1 MTMPEPSRKKT
12 EYSFLTLEVNSFDV
26 RIGSAINHKLRTRK
40 ACSPSIK
47 VQEHHT
53 VLDLTCNNIDPDN
66 PLSDSY
72 SFTIYGD
79 AHPYPRLESTLEDCH
94 EEDEEG
100 FKKYRKQ
107 KGVEIPVYDIPKGL
121 AVLSKLRGERHW
133 STALWLPRDIV
144 SDMLVLL
151 SGSKKVYAFVH
162 LKHMDRDLWI
172 LGFDLQTSNPM
183 D

>member
-1 MTMPEPSRKKT
+1 MIIKAQKQI
-12 EYSFLTLEVNSFDV
+12 EYSFLSLIVDNFDV
-26 RIGSAINHKLRTRK
+26 RTGVSINHEVRTDGI
-40 ACSPSIK
+40 CSPDTK
-47 VQEHHT
+47 VIEYHT
-53 VLDLTCNNIDPDN
+53 ALELKCLNADPDE
-66 PLSDSY
+66 PLSDAY

-79 AHPYPRLESTLEDCH
+79 AHSYSRLESTLKDCH

-133 STALWLPRDIV
+133 STALWLPRYIV
-144 SDMLVLL
+144 TGMLVLL
-151 SGSKKVYAFVH
+151 SGSKKVYAAVH
-162 LKHMDRDLWI
+162 LKHVSGDLWI
-172 LGFDLQTSNPM
+172 LGFDLQTSNPL

>member
-1 MTMPEPSRKKT
+1 MAMPNQSRKQT
-12 EYSFLTLEVNSFDV
+12 EYSFLSLAVNSFEI
-26 RIGSAINHKLRTRK
+26 RTGSAINHELRTDRI
-40 ACSPSIK
+40 CSPDTKISA
-47 VQEHHT
+47 HHT
-53 VLDLTCNNIDPDN
+53 ILELTCNNIDPDK
-66 PLSDSY
+66 PLDDAY
-72 SFTIYGD
+72 SFTVYGD

-107 KGVEIPVYDIPKGL
+107 KGVEIPIYDIPKGL
-121 AVLSKLRGERHW
+121 AVLSKQSGERHW

-151 SGSKKVYAFVH
+151 SGSKKVYAAVH
-162 LKHMDRDLWI
+162 LKHVSGDLWI
-172 LGFDLQTSNPM
+172 LGFDLKTSNPL

>member
-1 MTMPEPSRKKT
+1 MANQSSKQT
-12 EYSFLTLEVNSFDV
+12 EYSFLTLVVTNFDV
-26 RIGSAINHKLRTRK
+26 RIGSVINHKLRTDRI
-40 ACSPSIK
+40 CSPDTKISA
-47 VQEHHT
+47 HHT
-53 VLDLTCNNIDPDN
+53 VIGLTCNNIDTER
-66 PLSDSY
+66 PLSDAY

-107 KGVEIPVYDIPKGL
+107 KGVEIPIYDIPKGL
-121 AVLSKLRGERHW
+121 AVLSKLRSERHW

-162 LKHMDRDLWI
+162 LKHVSGDLWI
-172 LGFDLQTSNPM
+172 LGFDLQTSNPL